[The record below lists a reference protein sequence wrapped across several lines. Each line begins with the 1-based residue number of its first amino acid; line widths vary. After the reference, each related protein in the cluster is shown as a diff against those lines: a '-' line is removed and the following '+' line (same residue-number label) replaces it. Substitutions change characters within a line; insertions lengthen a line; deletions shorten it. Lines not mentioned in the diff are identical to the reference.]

1 MIKNWLILTGIFIEM
16 GVIEIEYEL
25 NKINVFTKSDEEP
38 IWSGLPGS
46 ISAGFY
52 TTASRITNPMQ
63 EQNPIARN
71 LMLRFGTMKVTW
83 SIFIISILIV
93 LLSLWLIFGFYTS
106 IFHKLTYIIGGM
118 FVSIVQFAVAHTNK
132 HMKLNLIT
140 KLLMRLSRMF

>member
-1 MIKNWLILTGIFIEM
+1 MPLLDIFIAI
-16 GVIEIEYEL
+16 VSVLIIVS
-25 NKINVFTKSDEEP
+25 KFVDCQ
-38 IWSGLPGS
+38 
-46 ISAGFY
+46 
-52 TTASRITNPMQ
+52 TTPMQ
-63 EQNPIARN
+63 EQNPITRK
-71 LMLRFGTMKVTW
+71 LMLRFGTMKVIW

-106 IFHKLTYIIGGM
+106 NFHKLTYIIGGM